1 MKVRIVRN
9 RQAGSQTLTVTA
21 TRGEE
26 LDYAHAQWLGMS
38 RMAMLAFRYEANDR
52 ETLCY
57 YDVTGS
63 VPLADVARSGM
74 NDTIYMGALLSAAA
88 VLGECESQGIAVVC
102 VLWEPKHVFVGP
114 DGGVRFALVP
124 LFGADAGRKN
134 TVHTLLTFLAD
145 SRRVRLQSPNGIGL
159 QQALGGFLAQ
169 NPTVSAALLNGFL
182 TSMGLIAPAG
192 GSRPAAQ
199 PSFTQAFS
207 PTQAASPTVAGAHGV
222 SSAPVDSD
230 PFGATIVGEGGDA
243 TLASRH
249 VSRSASGGGRV
260 GAPTPTSLQQ
270 LRGVAD
276 MTGGTGSGFTGTG
289 SYTGSGFTGSYTD
302 STGGAGMGTGPTEQ
316 FGPRPVAQTVA
327 SPQPVV
333 APQPAVSDE
342 TVASSLPRHTT
353 VPVASP
359 APTVPTATPATT
371 PATMSAAH
379 PESSFSDETVASV
392 LPRHTTTATRPIP
405 QSTPS
410 KQPVFPAQPVSPA
423 KPTTSKQSA
432 SPVQPAAPE
441 STADRRPAPKS
452 SAQPQSQPR
461 HAASESSTTAP
472 APQAS
477 PQQFTAPQQPA
488 APHASE
494 QRPPRD
500 FSAVL
505 NGDKPRPTAAYK
517 PVVRANP
524 ATRPAAVTPRVDGDD
539 SEGETSLFGAT
550 EHDGFEVTRL
560 RDGRTLTATGAI
572 ARKATIGRSKTA
584 DLHMGGNTNVSRVHA
599 TIEVMDDGRFAITD
613 NDSANGTSV
622 RGREMAAGGTEY
634 LSSGEDFAL
643 ADDTFVIR
651 ALYGMQDFSARQ
663 PFVAEFCGCLA

>member
-1 MKVRIVRN
+1 MKN

-302 STGGAGMGTGPTEQ
+302 STGGA
-316 FGPRPVAQTVA
+316 
-327 SPQPVV
+327 
-333 APQPAVSDE
+333 
-342 TVASSLPRHTT
+342 
-353 VPVASP
+353 VASP

>member
-1 MKVRIVRN
+1 MKVRIVKN

-26 LDYAHAQWLGMS
+26 LDYAHAQWLGMG

-134 TVHTLLTFLAD
+134 TIHALLTFLAD

-182 TSMGLIAPAG
+182 TSMGLIAPAHG
-192 GSRPAAQ
+192 AAQ
-199 PSFTQAFS
+199 PSFTQASS
-207 PTQAASPTVAGAHGV
+207 PTQAASPTVAGGTRPA
-222 SSAPVDSD
+222 VDND
-230 PFGATIVGEGGDA
+230 PFGATVVGDA
-243 TLASRH
+243 TAPSRFS
-249 VSRSASGGGRV
+249 SRPTFGGSGTSAQS
-260 GAPTPTSLQQ
+260 PLQQ

-276 MTGGTGSGFTGTG
+276 MTGGTGSGFTGSGFSYTGTG
-289 SYTGSGFTGSYTD
+289 SYTG
-302 STGGAGMGTGPTEQ
+302 ATGPTES
-316 FGPRPVAQTVA
+316 FGPRPT
-327 SPQPVV
+327 PQPV
-333 APQPAVSDE
+333 VSDE
-342 TVASSLPRHTT
+342 TVASTLPRHGGETQ
-353 VPVASP
+353 A
-359 APTVPTATPATT
+359 
-371 PATMSAAH
+371 
-379 PESSFSDETVASV
+379 DETVASV
-392 LPRHTTTATRPIP
+392 LPRHTAAPDAAQNVAAQPASPTAAPAGSQARPASGESTGRPVKPVQPAMPAATRPTNPAMPTQPAP
-405 QSTPS
+405 QSTPMP
-410 KQPVFPAQPVSPA
+410 KTAPTMPA
-423 KPTTSKQSA
+423 K
-432 SPVQPAAPE
+432 SPEPQPE
-441 STADRRPAPKS
+441 RRPA
-452 SAQPQSQPR
+452 
-461 HAASESSTTAP
+461 
-472 APQAS
+472 
-477 PQQFTAPQQPA
+477 
-488 APHASE
+488 
-494 QRPPRD
+494 RD
-500 FSAVL
+500 FSAML
-505 NGDKPRPTAAYK
+505 NGDKPRPTPAYK
-517 PVVRANP
+517 PVIRTNP
-524 ATRPAAVTPRVDGDD
+524 AATPRTDGDD

-622 RGREMAAGGTEY
+622 RGREMASGGTEY

-643 ADDTFVIR
+643 ADDTFIIR
-651 ALYGMQDFSARQ
+651 AL
-663 PFVAEFCGCLA
+663 